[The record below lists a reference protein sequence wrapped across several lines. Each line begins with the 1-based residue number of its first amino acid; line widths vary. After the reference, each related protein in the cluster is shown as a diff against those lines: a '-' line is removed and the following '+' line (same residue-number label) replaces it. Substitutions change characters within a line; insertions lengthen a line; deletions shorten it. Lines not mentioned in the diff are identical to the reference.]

1 MTPDRPD
8 PTPAADA
15 PIGRVVARGGIG
27 GVLMGLA
34 NLVPGISGGTM
45 LLASGIYPAFIGGVA
60 ELFTFRFR
68 LRSVVLVGTV
78 VLAAG
83 LSIVTLAATFKSLV
97 VEHQWVMYS
106 LFIGLTL
113 GGVPL
118 IHKRLRPI
126 RVAGI
131 VGAVVGAA
139 VMVGLAIVQTAGAG
153 TGGGG
158 AAAGTVM
165 LVVAGAAAGA
175 AMILPGVS
183 GSYLLLI
190 LGQYVV
196 ILGAID
202 AFKQG
207 LIAGDGAA
215 IMGALGT
222 CVPFGLGV
230 VTGVV
235 GVSVIMKFCLRRYP
249 QATLGVLLGLLI
261 GAVAGL
267 WPFRA
272 PVRPE
277 IGQPVKG
284 VILRTEADVDAV
296 KMEDWPTAVFAPS
309 GLQIASA
316 LGLVGLGLAT
326 SIGIGLLDRSPTVR
340 TD

>member
-139 VMVGLAIVQTAGAG
+139 VMVGLAIVQTAGAKPSRPSN
-153 TGGGG
+153 
-158 AAAGTVM
+158 AAPRKNPKPLTAFFEPVS
-165 LVVAGAAAGA
+165 AAT
-175 AMILPGVS
+175 
-183 GSYLLLI
+183 
-190 LGQYVV
+190 Q
-196 ILGAID
+196 
-202 AFKQG
+202 
-207 LIAGDGAA
+207 
-215 IMGALGT
+215 
-222 CVPFGLGV
+222 
-230 VTGVV
+230 
-235 GVSVIMKFCLRRYP
+235 RN
-249 QATLGVLLGLLI
+249 
-261 GAVAGL
+261 
-267 WPFRA
+267 RA
-272 PVRPE
+272 PSP
-277 IGQPVKG
+277 GASSLTADFDD
-284 VILRTEADVDAV
+284 ILAR
-296 KMEDWPTAVFAPS
+296 S
-309 GLQIASA
+309 
-316 LGLVGLGLAT
+316 LAT
-326 SIGIGLLDRSPTVR
+326 PDTPCTAIT
-340 TD
+340 